1 MHALIHHLS
10 HRFAL
15 DADRRQRLWALSGLH
30 RPPDRLGVLDGDKV
44 LVAQPDKRIGAGHG
58 SFDNDVDVVARTL
71 GRIVGAPLVAPP
83 DDLRGF

>member
-1 MHALIHHLS
+1 VLHHL
-10 HRFAL
+10 RRAYVDPFTGK
-15 DADRRQRLWALSGLH
+15 ADW
-30 RPPDRLGVLDGDKV
+30 V